1 MQDAITPLQPR
12 PRWRRWALR
21 GMIALALGL
30 AFVAYQDPHLML
42 QLGNQLLACF

>member
-1 MQDAITPLQPR
+1 MRDATAPLHAR

-21 GMIALALGL
+21 GMIALALAM